1 MTLNVPQ
8 NTFRFLLNRIW
19 GSMWKTIKGLSVLPL
34 GNKHINLW
42 YSVNRQLLGK
52 NHESVCDVLGG
63 YSFHTDK
70 SLCST
75 WKLLWKENNRLIHW
89 DSDSTAQSPP
99 SDLTEASWCDGL
111 KAAATGGRHTKT
123 AETCDGHH
131 YTVQTGLHIYYY
143 KYVCTNVDSA
153 LFWELIDKKW
163 RCVCVCASS
172 QTFIP
177 QMWLFFW

>member
-99 SDLTEASWCDGL
+99 SDLTDHQAGVTVWRLRPPEGATQRPQRPVMGTTTPSRLDYTYTTINMFALMSTLHYFESW
-111 KAAATGGRHTKT
+111 
-123 AETCDGHH
+123 
-131 YTVQTGLHIYYY
+131 
-143 KYVCTNVDSA
+143 
-153 LFWELIDKKW
+153 
-163 RCVCVCASS
+163 
-172 QTFIP
+172 
-177 QMWLFFW
+177 